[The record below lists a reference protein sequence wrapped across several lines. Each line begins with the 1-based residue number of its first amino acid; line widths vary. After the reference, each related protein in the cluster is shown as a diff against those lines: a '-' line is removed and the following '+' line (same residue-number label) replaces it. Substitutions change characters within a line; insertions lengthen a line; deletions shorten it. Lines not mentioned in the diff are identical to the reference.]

1 MNNRVLWIDNLKGV
15 LCLIVFFFH
24 YISTFNSLTG
34 FESVDS
40 LLREGGYLHILV
52 DGVFAVKLF
61 LIISAYAISK
71 SITNG
76 KNLGDIIIK
85 RYFRLAVPVG
95 IACILAFLLQHFY
108 YVDKIEL
115 SPSQEWVTAFYPH
128 YSISLLVKNLFFS
141 VVCGYNEYLGV
152 AWMLKYIFW
161 GTFLTIIIKEAIRG
175 RDIRTKI
182 GVLVMFFCISYAVD
196 AHYALISIGVAI
208 EEFQKYTNKVRMRE
222 VFSIIMIAFG
232 IGLHYYNRLG
242 FISVVAATLIM
253 IGLFIGMRSQTILS
267 SSHLQCL
274 GKVSFS
280 LYLIHCPIIFSLTSF
295 AVWHIGGGNNVW
307 ILLMTIL
314 SVLAF
319 SYLFNII
326 IEKKVS
332 NIIIN
337 KIVSFLK

>member
-76 KNLGDIIIK
+76 KNLGGIIIK

-128 YSISLLVKNLFFS
+128 YSISLLLKNLFFS

-161 GTFLTIIIKEAIRG
+161 GTFLTIIIKHSTSEK
-175 RDIRTKI
+175 TEHKKLL
-182 GVLVMFFCISYAVD
+182 VLLTFFIITYATDPYYSLVP
-196 AHYALISIGVAI
+196 IGVAI
-208 EEFQKYTNKVRMRE
+208 EEFEHYKTRIARAN
-222 VFSIIMIAFG
+222 IISLGLVIIAFFCH
-232 IGLHYYNRLG
+232 LYNRMGLPSVMASTLIVSAF
-242 FISVVAATLIM
+242 FISDWFQKM
-253 IGLFIGMRSQTILS
+253 LS
-267 SSHLQCL
+267 FTKLNIL
-274 GKVSFS
+274 GKISFS
-280 LYLIHCPIIFSLTSF
+280 LYLVHCPIIFSLTSF
-295 AVWHIGGGNNVW
+295 AIYRIGG
-307 ILLMTIL
+307 
-314 SVLAF
+314 A
-319 SYLFNII
+319 II
-326 IEKKVS
+326 CMY
-332 NIIIN
+332 
-337 KIVSFLK
+337 FY